1 MPNNI
6 QTTVEIDEIEEKIEI
21 ESDDFGFIL
30 GPDGSLKSFMI
41 PEELMDELPEEVQLI
56 LDMFGIDDIH
66 SLDTRTLH

>member
-6 QTTVEIDEIEEKIEI
+6 QANVEIEEYE
-21 ESDDFGFIL
+21 ENDDFGDDDFGFIL

-41 PEELMDELPEEVQLI
+41 PEHLMDELPEEVKLI

-66 SLDTRTLH
+66 SIEGRTLH